1 MIGAAIVSLVSI
13 GISCSDPAV
22 GVPPADWKLS
32 PFYKKHVD
40 LDGLP
45 IVSSDKVPD
54 AALVEAWK
62 IGREMLKNL
71 PEARKAMIGLKV
83 RIAIMSKDEQTLD
96 IPEHSDLQK
105 AFPETD
111 WNKRARGLGATR
123 QRPAIS
129 AGEENLLQYREDRYR
144 GESIFIHEFA
154 HAIFDMGIA
163 EVDKEARRKLR
174 ETFENAKAKGRWEK
188 TYAMTNPSEYWAEG
202 VQSYFD
208 CNRTAD
214 PPNGVHNHVGN
225 RDQLKSY
232 DPELYDLIELYF
244 KTGWRWTRQTSKLE
258 EKIQH

>member
-1 MIGAAIVSLVSI
+1 MLAAVLFAAAHP
-13 GISCSDPAV
+13 GFSDPKV
-22 GVPPADWKLS
+22 GTPPSDWKLDA
-32 PFYKKHVD
+32 FYKKHVD

-45 IVSSDKVPD
+45 IVSSEKVPD
-54 AALVEAWK
+54 AALIEAWK

-71 PEARKAMIGLKV
+71 PDARKAMIGLKV

-105 AFPETD
+105 AFPQTD
-111 WNKRARGLGATR
+111 WNRRARGLGATR

-129 AGEENLLQYREDRYR
+129 AGEENLLRYAEDRYR

-154 HAIFDMGIA
+154 HATFDMGIA
-163 EVDKEARRKLR
+163 EVDREARRKLR
-174 ETFENAKAKGRWEK
+174 ETFENAKSKGRWEK
-188 TYAMTNPSEYWAEG
+188 TYAMSNASEYWAEG

-208 CNRTAD
+208 CNRTAE

-225 RDQLKSY
+225 REQLKAY
-232 DPELYDLIELYF
+232 DPELHALIDGYF
-244 KTGWRWTRQTSKLE
+244 KTEWRWTKQPSKSE